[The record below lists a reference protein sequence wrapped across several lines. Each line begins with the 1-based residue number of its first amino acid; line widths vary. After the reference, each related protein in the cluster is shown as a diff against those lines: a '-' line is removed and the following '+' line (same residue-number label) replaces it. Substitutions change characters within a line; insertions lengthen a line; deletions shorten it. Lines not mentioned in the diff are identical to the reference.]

1 MRPKST
7 GMTPEVRECL
17 AEMGVTEEVFAK
29 IRACSNHT
37 DGDKALEE
45 AKQICKAGFR
55 AIATKYHPDHNQ
67 HLPPDELK
75 VKEERFKR
83 LRSIHDSFLESRY
96 RGPERARGQRVA
108 VPFDPF
114 KGEMTD
120 LALLD
125 LLRNWQKA
133 EPERE
138 RIAREREER
147 RRQAIEILLRN
158 MPKK

>member
-1 MRPKST
+1 
-7 GMTPEVRECL
+7 MTPEVRECL

-37 DGDKALEE
+37 DGEKALDE

-55 AIATKYHPDHNQ
+55 VIATKYHPDHNQ
-67 HLPPDELK
+67 HLPSEELK
-75 VKEERFKR
+75 TKEERFKR

-96 RGPERARGQRVA
+96 RGPQRAHGQRIA

-114 KGEMTD
+114 KGEMSD
-120 LALLD
+120 LALMD
-125 LLRNWQKA
+125 LLRNWHRQ
-133 EPERE
+133 ESERE

-147 RRQAIEILLRN
+147 RRQAIEILLKN